1 MGRCLRSLGGPLPM
15 TESQIQARVL
25 LALGRR
31 PDVRL
36 FRNNVGAYKDSTGTL
51 RRFGLFK
58 GSADLIGWVVVDG
71 RAIFLSVE
79 IKTPIGKLS
88 SEQETWLRNV
98 RRMGGIAFVARSPE
112 EAIAELESQISNDNY
127 RIR

>member
-1 MGRCLRSLGGPLPM
+1 M

-25 LALGRR
+25 LTLGRR

-36 FRNNVGAYKDSTGTL
+36 FRNNVGAYKDQNGTL
-51 RRFGLFK
+51 RRFGLLV
-58 GSADLIGWVVVDG
+58 GSADLIGWVTVNG

-79 IKTPIGKLS
+79 IKTPIGKPS

-98 RRMGGIAFVARSPE
+98 RRMGGIAFIARSPE
-112 EAIAELESQISNDNY
+112 EAIAELEAQISNDTH
-127 RIR
+127 RIS

>member
-1 MGRCLRSLGGPLPM
+1 M
-15 TESQIQARVL
+15 TESQIQSTVHRVL
-25 LALGRR
+25 GKR

-36 FRNNVGAYKDSTGTL
+36 FRNNVGAYKDPTGTF
-51 RRFGLFK
+51 RRFGLCV
-58 GSADLIGWVVVDG
+58 GSADLIGWVMVDG

-88 SEQETWLRNV
+88 PEQETWLRNV
-98 RRMGGIAFVARSPE
+98 KRMGGIAFIARSPE
-112 EAIAELESQISNDNY
+112 EALAELESQINDTH

>member
-1 MGRCLRSLGGPLPM
+1 M
-15 TESQIQARVL
+15 TEAQIQARVL
-25 LALGRR
+25 LTLGRR

-36 FRNNVGAYKDSTGTL
+36 FRNNVGAYKDATGTL
-51 RRFGLFK
+51 RRFGLLV

-79 IKTPIGKLS
+79 IKTPKGKPS
-88 SEQETWLRNV
+88 PEQETWLRNV
-98 RRMGGIAFVARSPE
+98 RRMGGIAFIARSPE
-112 EAIAELESQISNDNY
+112 EAIAELESQITNDTH